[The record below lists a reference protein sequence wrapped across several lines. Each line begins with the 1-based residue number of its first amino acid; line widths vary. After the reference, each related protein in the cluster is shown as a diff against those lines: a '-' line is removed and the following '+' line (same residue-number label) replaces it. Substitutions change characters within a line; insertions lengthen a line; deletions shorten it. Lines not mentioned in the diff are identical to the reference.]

1 MLRLRKLPWASLSML
16 ILTYIAFGWL
26 MSASIS
32 SPWLPM
38 FGAVCIAIVMAAF
51 TLPLKKIEKCLDIWF
66 QSKLRSL
73 TTMLLGVF
81 SIVIVISALEISV
94 RVLVIVAASL
104 LARIDL
110 VNQGI
115 SKGKIFL
122 ILSFLAF
129 SSYILGV
136 VVHEYLLISGILQ
149 RSFLR

>member
-16 ILTYIAFGWL
+16 VLTYSAFGWL
-26 MSASIS
+26 MSASIN
-32 SPWLPM
+32 SPWLPV
-38 FGAVCIAIVMAAF
+38 FGAVCIMIVMAAF
-51 TLPLKKIEKCLDIWF
+51 TLPLKKIEKGLDIWF
-66 QSKLRSL
+66 QSKSRSMI
-73 TTMLLGVF
+73 TMLLGVF
-81 SIVIVISALEISV
+81 SVVIVISALEISA

-110 VNQGI
+110 ISQGI

-136 VVHEYLLISGILQ
+136 IVHEQLVMSGILQ

>member
-16 ILTYIAFGWL
+16 VLTYSAFGWL
-26 MSASIS
+26 MSAALD
-32 SPWLPM
+32 SPWLPV
-38 FGAVCIAIVMAAF
+38 FGAACTVIVMLAF
-51 TLPLKKIEKCLDIWF
+51 TLPLKEVQKWLDLWF
-66 QSKLRSL
+66 KSKLRSMA
-73 TTMLLGVF
+73 TMLLGVF
-81 SIVIVISALEISV
+81 SVVIVISALEISV

-110 VNQGI
+110 VSQGI

-136 VVHEYLLISGILQ
+136 VVHEYLVMLGILQ
-149 RSFLR
+149 RNFLR